1 MPSGPVTEEI
11 LDARAKLMDLRLT
24 MENIKLRSP
33 RHRIGFDPTAA
44 DACCKIFDAI
54 DWHLRQLEI
63 FVG

>member
-1 MPSGPVTEEI
+1 MHRPVTEEV

-33 RHRIGFDPTAA
+33 RHQIGNDPTAA
-44 DACCKIFDAI
+44 DACSQIFDQI
-54 DWHLRQLEI
+54 DWMLRHLEI